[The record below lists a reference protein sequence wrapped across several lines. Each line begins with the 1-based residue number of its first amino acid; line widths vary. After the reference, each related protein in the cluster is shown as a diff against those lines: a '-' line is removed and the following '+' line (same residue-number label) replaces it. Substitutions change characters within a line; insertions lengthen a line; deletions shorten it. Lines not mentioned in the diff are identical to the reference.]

1 MMKRLL
7 LSAGTAFLLLAG
19 SLRAQTVTLDGIT
32 YTIHTDGQTAS
43 VSGYEGSPVDI
54 VIPATVAYDGADYPV
69 TSIGS
74 SAFEYCRSLE
84 NITLPEGLQ
93 TIGEYAF
100 YDCAALE
107 SATFPEGLKFI
118 SDYAFNNCT
127 SLASATFPE
136 GLQTIGDYAFN
147 GCTSLSS
154 VTLLEG
160 LHSIGSNAFRE
171 CTALA
176 SVTFPEGL
184 QTIGEYAFY
193 DCAALE
199 SATFR
204 EGLQTIGR
212 GAFYDCATLASA
224 TFPEGLKFI
233 SDYAF
238 NNCTSLASVTLP
250 EGLQSIGESAF
261 SHCVALAYVTFPEGL
276 QYIGGWAF
284 YDCPLADVYCH
295 AAVPP
300 SIETDTFD
308 ERTYA
313 EAMLHMPSDA
323 LGDYQVAEGWKL
335 FQHILGDLPSTA
347 IGSVAADAPIARYA
361 DGIVTTSAPAA
372 ITVYAQSGAQVR
384 HAAHC
389 TSLSLAGLP
398 GGIYI
403 IGIEQGGQRQV
414 LKVAR

>member
-93 TIGEYAF
+93 TIGRGAF
-100 YDCAALE
+100 YDCATLA

-136 GLQTIGDYAFN
+136 GLQTIGGHAFI
-147 GCTSLSS
+147 GTSLS
-154 VTLLEG
+154 
-160 LHSIGSNAFRE
+160 
-171 CTALA
+171 
-176 SVTFPEGL
+176 
-184 QTIGEYAFY
+184 
-193 DCAALE
+193 
-199 SATFR
+199 
-204 EGLQTIGR
+204 
-212 GAFYDCATLASA
+212 
-224 TFPEGLKFI
+224 
-233 SDYAF
+233 
-238 NNCTSLASVTLP
+238 SVTLP

-261 SHCVALAYVTFPEGL
+261 SYCVALAYVTFPEGL

>member
-93 TIGEYAF
+93 TIGRGAF
-100 YDCAALE
+100 YDCATLA

-147 GCTSLSS
+147 GCTSLAS

-199 SATFR
+199 SATF
-204 EGLQTIGR
+204 L
-212 GAFYDCATLASA
+212 
-224 TFPEGLKFI
+224 
-233 SDYAF
+233 
-238 NNCTSLASVTLP
+238 
-250 EGLQSIGESAF
+250 
-261 SHCVALAYVTFPEGL
+261 EGL

-361 DGIVTTSAPAA
+361 DGILTTTAPAD

>member
-93 TIGEYAF
+93 TIGRGAF
-100 YDCAALE
+100 YDCATLA

-199 SATFR
+199 SATFP
-204 EGLQTIGR
+204 EGLQYIG
-212 GAFYDCATLASA
+212 GHAFI
-224 TFPEGLKFI
+224 G
-233 SDYAF
+233 
-238 NNCTSLASVTLP
+238 TSLSSVTLP

-261 SHCVALAYVTFPEGL
+261 SYCVALAYVTFPEGL

-361 DGIVTTSAPAA
+361 DGIVTTTAPAD

-389 TSLSLAGLP
+389 TALSLAGLP

>member
-1 MMKRLL
+1 M
-7 LSAGTAFLLLAG
+7 A
-19 SLRAQTVTLDGIT
+19 
-32 YTIHTDGQTAS
+32 
-43 VSGYEGSPVDI
+43 
-54 VIPATVAYDGADYPV
+54 
-69 TSIGS
+69 
-74 SAFEYCRSLE
+74 
-84 NITLPEGLQ
+84 
-93 TIGEYAF
+93 
-100 YDCAALE
+100 

-171 CTALA
+171 CTSLA

-199 SATFR
+199 SATF
-204 EGLQTIGR
+204 L
-212 GAFYDCATLASA
+212 
-224 TFPEGLKFI
+224 
-233 SDYAF
+233 
-238 NNCTSLASVTLP
+238 

-261 SHCVALAYVTFPEGL
+261 FRCAALASATFPEGL

-361 DGIVTTSAPAA
+361 DGILTTTAPAD

>member
-93 TIGEYAF
+93 TIGE
-100 YDCAALE
+100 
-107 SATFPEGLKFI
+107 
-118 SDYAFNNCT
+118 
-127 SLASATFPE
+127 
-136 GLQTIGDYAFN
+136 
-147 GCTSLSS
+147 
-154 VTLLEG
+154 
-160 LHSIGSNAFRE
+160 
-171 CTALA
+171 
-176 SVTFPEGL
+176 
-184 QTIGEYAFY
+184 
-193 DCAALE
+193 
-199 SATFR
+199 
-204 EGLQTIGR
+204 
-212 GAFYDCATLASA
+212 
-224 TFPEGLKFI
+224 
-233 SDYAF
+233 
-238 NNCTSLASVTLP
+238 
-250 EGLQSIGESAF
+250 SAF
-261 SHCVALAYVTFPEGL
+261 SYCVALAYVTFPEGL

-361 DGIVTTSAPAA
+361 DGIVTTTAPAD